1 MRKPIFLGLFL
12 GLPFLAAAQT
22 SSPEVIASAGDYFSS
37 AGLSNS
43 YTVGELAL
51 VETYTTGTFML
62 TQGFQQPPDNL
73 NGMAPVNQ
81 NANTM
86 TVFPNPG
93 NGLFFMD
100 YNLEENAVVIV
111 EAFDVLGQLVYSEQT
126 NRSNGMQHHAV
137 DISTQADGIY
147 FFTCTIKTPT
157 KTTKTTS
164 KITLAH

>member
-1 MRKPIFLGLFL
+1 MMLL
-12 GLPFLAAAQT
+12 GLPFFAAAQT

-43 YTVGELAL
+43 YTVGEMAL

-73 NGMAPVNQ
+73 SGMAPVNIGS
-81 NANTM
+81 NPM

-93 NGLFFMD
+93 NGQFFLD
-100 YNLEENAVVIV
+100 YNLDEPAVVIV
-111 EAFDVLGQLVYSEQT
+111 EVFDVLGQVVYSEQT
-126 NRSNGMQHHAV
+126 NRSNGMQHHAL
-137 DISTQADGIY
+137 DLSSHADGVY
-147 FFTCTIKTPT
+147 FVTCTIKSAG

-164 KITLAH
+164 KITLTH